1 MLRWLASSLALRL
14 YALMGLA
21 GLVALGIAL
30 LAFHGLSRGEEHVRN
45 LHRSLSAAWHAER
58 VNAEVMEA
66 VAESRLLYFTA
77 DPAGRQRAASRL
89 QEVLAQ
95 MQGEISQWRP
105 LVRPEGEAEFARM
118 AAAAAEFARF
128 RQEVARVAV
137 AEGHEAADRLGNNE
151 ANRAVRRQFNE
162 LLQQAERGAGARAAA
177 DLATAHAEARQT
189 AWTLVIV
196 ALAGLGVLGVVLP
209 LVVRR
214 SILRPL
220 SATGARLGGMAQG
233 DLGAAVPGTARTDEI
248 GALAQSAEQLRQSLS
263 QAREVEAGAR
273 QQAEQRAQ
281 QAELYASAVA
291 AFRQEVDRAMSGL
304 FQATESVG
312 GARQAL
318 MQAAEVGEDAGHAV
332 ADAAGGTAQEVRTVA
347 AAAEEMAS
355 AVQEIARQTAQA
367 TQAATGAAEAARNSD
382 RTVQGL
388 TDAAARIGDVVRL
401 IGDIAGQTNLLAL
414 NATIE
419 AARAGEAGKGFA
431 VVASE
436 VKSLASQTAKA
447 TEEIGSQIE
456 AMRQA
461 TGATVQAIGGIA
473 ATIAEM
479 DRISAGIAAAVE
491 QQGAA
496 TKEIARAAAAAAQ
509 GTNAVAQRSADVQ
522 GAATRTR
529 AELVTLSGA
538 ADGLQG
544 RSAELRRAV
553 DGFLARTAA
562 DGR

>member
-14 YALMGLA
+14 YALLGLA

-30 LAFHGLSRGEEHVRN
+30 LAFHGLSRGEGHVRN

-77 DPAGRQRAASRL
+77 DPAGRERAATRL
-89 QEVLAQ
+89 REVLGQ
-95 MQGEISQWRP
+95 MQAEISRWRP
-105 LVRPEGEAEFARM
+105 LVRADGRADFDRM
-118 AAAAAEFARF
+118 AAAAAEFTRF
-128 RQEVARVAV
+128 REEVARVAV
-137 AEGHEAADRLGNNE
+137 AEGHQAADRLGNND
-151 ANRAVRRQFNE
+151 ANRSVRRQFND
-162 LLQQAERGAGARAAA
+162 LLQQAERGAGVRAAA
-177 DLATAHAEARQT
+177 DLAAAREEAART
-189 AWTLVIV
+189 AWSLVLV
-196 ALAGLGVLGVVLP
+196 AVAGIGVLLVVLP

-220 SATGARLGGMAQG
+220 SATAARLSGMAQG
-233 DLGAAVPGTARTDEI
+233 DLSAAVPGTARADEI
-248 GALAQSAEQLRQSLS
+248 GALAQSAEQLRQSLNE
-263 QAREVEAGAR
+263 ARMLEASTR
-273 QQAEQRAQ
+273 QQSEQRAQ
-281 QAELYASAVA
+281 QAELYSSAVA

-318 MQAAEVGEDAGHAV
+318 MQASVVGEDAGHAV
-332 ADAAGGTAQEVRTVA
+332 AGAADGTAQEVRTVA

-367 TQAATGAAEAARNSD
+367 TQAAAGAAEAARTSD

-388 TDAAARIGDVVRL
+388 TEAAARIGDVVRL
-401 IGDIAGQTNLLAL
+401 IGNIAGQTNLLAL

-436 VKSLASQTAKA
+436 VKSLASQTARA
-447 TEEIGSQIE
+447 TEEIGGQIE

-509 GTNAVAQRSADVQ
+509 GTNAVAQRSAEAQ
-522 GAATRTR
+522 GAAARTR
-529 AELVTLSGA
+529 AELATLSGA
-538 ADGLQG
+538 ADGLQS
-544 RSAELRRAV
+544 RSAELRQAV
-553 DGFLARTAA
+553 DGFLARTAPDA
-562 DGR
+562 R